1 MKEFCCFI
9 VETFIIVC
17 TVVNNALDAFVSP
30 HCPPF
35 CVIDYIL
42 ASALWNCRR
51 DIFATRPT
59 FDCYGFTLIIFLRI
73 KRWAR
78 LNKSSGTQTMKMN
91 ILTGGVR
98 KTHTAPVCRI
108 HLLFFCLLLMSFF
121 STLTFLKE
129 TRMLRPFLLHIW
141 TFPVMLKSLLFPAFL
156 KGHSL
161 PLGQVRLLKTIHVHS
176 RL

>member
-1 MKEFCCFI
+1 
-9 VETFIIVC
+9 
-17 TVVNNALDAFVSP
+17 
-30 HCPPF
+30 
-35 CVIDYIL
+35 
-42 ASALWNCRR
+42 
-51 DIFATRPT
+51 
-59 FDCYGFTLIIFLRI
+59 
-73 KRWAR
+73 
-78 LNKSSGTQTMKMN
+78 MKMN

-98 KTHTAPVCRI
+98 KTHTAPACRI